1 MKMMK
6 ANIRAKLIL
15 MGLVLLLVPSIIV
28 GWTAFNISKS
38 ELNQSGAVGLKNDV
52 RLVIEMIAALNK
64 EVKKGNIPLA
74 DAQELVKVHILGEK
88 DAEGKR
94 PINKSIDIGKYGY
107 YFILDDKGNTLAHP
121 SLEGQ
126 NIWDLQ
132 TKDGTYFI
140 RDMIEKGLNG
150 GGYTYYDWPLPD
162 DPDTMEPKVT
172 YSEADPEWGWV
183 VAAGSYMIDYNS
195 GANRILQPLLITL
208 ALSFIIGLTAV
219 YLFARSIAH
228 PISQITGQMKEL
240 ATGNLTVNKL
250 NVRSKDEVGQ
260 LSHAVNAMVE
270 QFKSLIQQ
278 THGASAKVAESSEK
292 LTDSASEM
300 TQGLEQI
307 SATAEQL
314 AAGATDQ
321 AEQANNTLDIIQQI
335 NREIIQINENAR
347 EIEEQSNKA
356 NEVSGDGLNSVRQSV
371 QQMGTLEKKV
381 EESSQVVFQLAE
393 KSREISEILN
403 VINDIADQTNL
414 LALNAAIEAARAGE
428 QGRGFAVVADEVRKL
443 AEQAGSSTNQIA
455 EIVQAVQEEARQ
467 AGEAMSEVVD
477 GVKTGSEVI
486 NRNGEAFNQI
496 ARVIE
501 EMAKNIRQVSLATE
515 EITKK
520 ANEGVK
526 SVESIAAITQQ
537 SSAGTEELSASMEQ
551 QNASMQEINAMA
563 ANLAE
568 MAEELNEALSR
579 FKF

>member
-1 MKMMK
+1 MMK
-6 ANIRAKLIL
+6 ANIRTKLII

-28 GWTAFNISKS
+28 GWNAFNISKS

-64 EVKKGNIPLA
+64 EVEKGNIPLA

-94 PINKSIDIGKYGY
+94 PINKSIDIGEHGY
-107 YFILDDKGNTLAHP
+107 YFVLDDKGNTLAHP
-121 SLEGQ
+121 SLEGK

-132 TKDGTYFI
+132 TEDGTYFI
-140 RDMIEKGLNG
+140 REMIEKGLNG
-150 GGYTYYDWPLPD
+150 GGYTYYDWPLPN

-172 YSEADPEWGWV
+172 YSEVDPEWGWV

-195 GANRILQPLLITL
+195 GANRLLQPLLITL
-208 ALSFIIGLTAV
+208 GLSFIIGLTAI
-219 YLFARSIAH
+219 YLFAGRMSN
-228 PISQITGQMKEL
+228 PILQITAQMKEL
-240 ATGNLTVNKL
+240 ATGNLTVNKI

-260 LSHAVNAMVE
+260 LSQAMNAMVE
-270 QFKSLIQQ
+270 QFKGLIKQ
-278 THGASAKVAESSEK
+278 TQGASARVAESSEK
-292 LTDSASEM
+292 LTDSAGEM
-300 TQGLEQI
+300 TQGIEQI
-307 SATAEQL
+307 SATTEQL
-314 AAGATDQ
+314 AAGASDQ
-321 AEQANNTLDIIQQI
+321 AEQANNTLEIIQQI
-335 NREIIQINENAR
+335 NQEIIQINENAR

-356 NEVSGDGLNSVRQSV
+356 NEVSGEGLNSVQQSV
-371 QQMGTLEKKV
+371 QQMGSLEKKV

-414 LALNAAIEAARAGE
+414 LALNATIEAARAGE

-486 NRNGEAFNQI
+486 HRNGEAFNQI

-501 EMAKNIRQVSLATE
+501 EMATKIRQVSSATE

-520 ANEGVK
+520 ANEGLK
-526 SVESIAAITQQ
+526 AVESIAAITQQ

-568 MAEELNEALSR
+568 MADELNEALSR